1 MTGNI
6 EEITSNPLAN
16 PAETMRDVMADI
28 GHHDPIDTPDGL
40 DLTRPHLITLPN
52 HRKVEDLTDKHRSA
66 AEYLKPARR
75 KGTARFDDLQSLI
88 VWSNRFKG
96 ETSALF
102 AKPDMKAPTLTCIA
116 DYHAQG
122 PVDQDAATGDPTAR
136 HCHHRAIYNFPLS
149 EEWRAWMAVSCG
161 NDGKPLLLEKD
172 DLGEFIEA
180 QAKDIMDPTPAILE
194 AKESEKNQ
202 KWENRLI
209 RTAQQI
215 EGRYGQLTQ
224 LLAMSKQFQV
234 FESSDLK
241 VSTNRDTGE
250 SEIQFLNE
258 HKGADGK
265 PLNIPNLIIIAIPVF
280 MGGAPYRMP
289 VRFRYRKMGG
299 TVRFIM
305 SIYNPEKSF
314 EAAFKEAVIEATE
327 ATALPTFM
335 GSPEA

>member
-1 MTGNI
+1 MVDKPDFT
-6 EEITSNPLAN
+6 EAHPLEN

-28 GHHDPIDTPDGL
+28 GHHDPIETPEGF
-40 DLTRPHLITLPN
+40 DLTKAHLVTLPK
-52 HRKVEDLTDKHRSA
+52 HRVVEDLTEKHRKA

-88 VWSNRFKG
+88 AWTNRFKG
-96 ETSALF
+96 STSALF
-102 AKPDMKAPTLTCIA
+102 AKPDMTAPTLTCVA

-122 PVDQDAATGDPTAR
+122 EADHASSTGDPTAR
-136 HCHHRAIYNFPLS
+136 HCHHRAIYDFPLS
-149 EEWRAWMAVSCG
+149 EEWKAWMGIS
-161 NDGKPLLLEKD
+161 GKPLEKD

-180 QAKDIMDPTPAILE
+180 NAKDIMDPTPAVLKGIE
-194 AKESEKNQ
+194 ASKNEN
-202 KWENRLI
+202 WENRLI
-209 RTAQQI
+209 KTAQQI

-234 FESSDLK
+234 YEKSDLT

-258 HKGADGK
+258 HKDADGK

-299 TVRFIM
+299 SVRFIM
-305 SIYNPEKSF
+305 SIYNPEKAF
-314 EAAFKEAVIEATE
+314 EAAFNEAVTEATE
-327 ATALPTFM
+327 ATGLLTLM
-335 GSPEA
+335 GTPES

>member
-1 MTGNI
+1 MTGTI
-6 EEITSNPLAN
+6 DEIPSHPLTN
-16 PAETMRDVMADI
+16 SAETMRDVMADI
-28 GHHDPIDTPDGL
+28 GHHDPIDTPEGL
-40 DLTRPHLITLPN
+40 DLTKTHLITLPE
-52 HRKVEDLTDKHRSA
+52 HRKVEDLTGKHRDA

-88 VWSNRFKG
+88 DWSNRFKG

-102 AKPDMKAPTLTCIA
+102 AKPDMANPTLTSIA

-122 PVDQDAATGDPTAR
+122 PVDQSDATGDPTAR

-149 EEWRAWMAVSCG
+149 EEWKAWMGVS
-161 NDGKPLLLEKD
+161 GKGMEKD

-180 QAKDIMDPTPAILE
+180 NAKDIMDPTPAVLE
-194 AKESEKNQ
+194 GIETDKNAN
-202 KWENRLI
+202 WENRLI
-209 RTAQQI
+209 KTALQI
-215 EGRYGQLTQ
+215 EGRYGQLKQ
-224 LLAMSKQFQV
+224 LLAMSKKFQI
-234 FESSDLK
+234 FESSDLR
-241 VSTNRDTGE
+241 VSANRDTGE

-289 VRFRYRKMGG
+289 VRFRYRKHGDK
-299 TVRFIM
+299 VRFIL

-314 EAAFKEAVIEATE
+314 EAAFKEAVAEATK
-327 ATALPTFM
+327 ATELPTFM
-335 GSPEA
+335 GTPEA

>member
-1 MTGNI
+1 MTGNT
-6 EEITSNPLAN
+6 EEITAYPLAN
-16 PAETMRDVMADI
+16 TAETMRDVMEKI
-28 GHHDPIDTPDGL
+28 GGTEHITVPDDFDFTKAHL
-40 DLTRPHLITLPN
+40 VAKPSHREIQDLTPL
-52 HRKVEDLTDKHRSA
+52 HRTA

-75 KGTARFDDLQSLI
+75 KGTARLDDLQSI
-88 VWSNRFKG
+88 IEWANRFKG

-102 AKPDMKAPTLTCIA
+102 AKPDMTAPTLTCIA
-116 DYHAQG
+116 DYHAAG
-122 PVDQDAATGDPTAR
+122 AVDQDSAKGDATAR
-136 HCHHRAIYNFPLS
+136 HCHHRAIYGFPMS
-149 EEWRAWMAVSCG
+149 DEWKAWMKVSCG

-180 QAKDIMDPTPAILE
+180 QAKDIMDPTPAVLDL
-194 AKESEKNQ
+194 KKSEKNEN
-202 KWENRLI
+202 WENRLI
-209 RTAQQI
+209 QTAQQI

-234 FESSDLK
+234 FETSDLK

-258 HKGADGK
+258 HKTADGK

-299 TVRFIM
+299 TVRFIL
-305 SIYNPEKSF
+305 SAYNPEKAF
-314 EAAFKEAVIEATE
+314 EAAFKEAVVQATE
-327 ATALPTFM
+327 ATELPMFM
-335 GSPEA
+335 GAPEA